1 MDLFAGN
8 NANLAK
14 NAPNGGGFKLT
25 TPTIILVVVGVLIVL
40 GVLIYLYLRKR
51 PQEVTVLGPYNL
63 KGVTNTSSGSSQE
76 TLVDSSQ
83 LNSSMGNN
91 FTFSMFLYMD
101 DTNAERIPIGGPSGE
116 FRFKPLVYIL
126 GVGTITVD
134 PLHQKALLTLQP
146 LTDRAVKKVDSPV
159 NVIIDDF
166 LVARWNQLTF
176 SVEGRSV
183 DVYLNGVLI
192 KSALMENVPVL
203 SPVGLVLE
211 TIPDFSGQTGLFQ
224 AWPRRLTGSEVL
236 LNYKRNV
243 DLRGKPAIPEQT
255 VALSEILKYFKTN
268 LCKIGFCGFKYDVGP
283 LQYVDYEF
291 A

>member
-1 MDLFAGN
+1 MNTNRYNVAT
-8 NANLAK
+8 K
-14 NAPNGGGFKLT
+14 NGGGLTLT
-25 TPTIILVVVGVLIVL
+25 TPLIILIVTGVLLLI
-40 GVLIYLYLRKR
+40 GVLLYFYFRKKSY
-51 PQEVTVLGPYNL
+51 EVTVLGPYNL
-63 KGVTNTSSGSSQE
+63 KGVTNTSSDSSQE
-76 TLVDSSQ
+76 TLLDSSQ

-126 GVGTITVD
+126 GVGTITAD
-134 PLHQKALLTLQP
+134 PIHQKALLTLQP
-146 LTDRAVKKVDSPV
+146 LTDRAVTKKDTPI
-159 NVIIDDF
+159 NVIIDNF

-183 DVYLNGVLI
+183 DVYLNGVLL

-203 SPVGLVLE
+203 APVGLILE
-211 TIPDFSGQTGLFQ
+211 TIPDFSGQAGLFQ

-236 LNYKRNV
+236 LNYKRNI
-243 DLRGKPAIPEQT
+243 DLRGKPYIPESD
-255 VALSEILKYFKTN
+255 VKLSEILDYFKTN
-268 LCKIGFCGFKYDVGP
+268 LCKIGFCGFKYDIGP